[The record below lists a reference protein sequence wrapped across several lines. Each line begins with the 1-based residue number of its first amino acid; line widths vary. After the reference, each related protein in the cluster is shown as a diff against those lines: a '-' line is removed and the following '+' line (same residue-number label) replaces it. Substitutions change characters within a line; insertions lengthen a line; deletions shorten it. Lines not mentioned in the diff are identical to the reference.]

1 MSDVNFNPT
10 EYTKI
15 QQCTKG
21 GPSAISCSFI
31 LCHRLLVYISS
42 EKPMGWSY
50 LKAGTIG
57 GEQFQEL
64 RDFNNTKFSY
74 LK

>member
-1 MSDVNFNPT
+1 MQLYSLPQT
-10 EYTKI
+10 ACI
-15 QQCTKG
+15 
-21 GPSAISCSFI
+21 
-31 LCHRLLVYISS
+31 S